1 MNELSTKPT
10 EKLAGEYRALKVIV
24 IALFAVVI
32 LLETIC
38 IYGFLTQD
46 KPAVYIALAAS
57 GMACGAIIP
66 LLFVNMNKI
75 KKELA
80 NR

>member
-1 MNELSTKPT
+1 MNELSSKPT
-10 EKLAGEYRALKVIV
+10 EKLAGELKSLKVITT
-24 IALFAVVI
+24 ALFAVVI

-75 KKELA
+75 KQEIAK
-80 NR
+80 R